1 MNSQQRIRDENDFL
15 LALWHKAK
23 AGDKAAFC
31 QLADVQY
38 RPLFAYATHFTDDR
52 EFIKDSIQDV
62 FVRIWEKRTTI
73 SIQYVS
79 IYLFKSLRNELLQ
92 TFRRRKQ
99 PLASFQSLHNQEVSQ
114 LSDWQTVETE
124 IEQNEADSESHDR
137 VRRAIDGLPKRQ
149 QEAVFLK
156 FYKGLEN
163 DQIAELM
170 DINRQSVANLLYRAL
185 GTLKNQMTFFR
196 YWLVALVLLT

>member
-1 MNSQQRIRDENDFL
+1 MNTLQRIRDENVHL
-15 LALWHKAK
+15 LALWQKAQ

-62 FVRIWEKRTTI
+62 FIRIWEKRTTI
-73 SIQYVS
+73 SIQFVS
-79 IYLFKSLRNELLQ
+79 IYLFKALRNELLQ
-92 TFRRRKQ
+92 TFRRRRQ
-99 PLASFQSLHNQEVSQ
+99 PLAPLHNQEVSH

-124 IEQNEADSESHDR
+124 IEQREADSQSHDR
-137 VRRAIDGLPKRQ
+137 VRRAVDGLPKRQ
-149 QEAVFLK
+149 QEVVFLK
-156 FYKGLEN
+156 FYEGLEN
-163 DQIAELM
+163 EQIAELM

-185 GTLKNQMTFFR
+185 CTLKSQMAFSR
-196 YWLVALVLLT
+196 YWVITILIIFL

>member
-1 MNSQQRIRDENDFL
+1 MNSQQRIRDENDYL

-31 QLADVQY
+31 QLADFQY
-38 RPLFAYATHFTDDR
+38 RPLFAYATNFTDDR

-62 FVRIWEKRTTI
+62 FIRIWEKRATI
-73 SIQYVS
+73 SIQFVS

-92 TFRRRKQ
+92 SFRRSKQ
-99 PLASFQSLHNQEVSQ
+99 PLASFHNQEVSQ

-124 IEQNEADSESHDR
+124 IEQSEADSESHDR

-149 QEAVFLK
+149 QEVVFLK
-156 FYKGLEN
+156 FYKGMEN

-170 DINRQSVANLLYRAL
+170 DINRQSVANLLYKAL
-185 GTLKNQMTFFR
+185 CTLKSQMAFFR
-196 YWLVALVLLT
+196 YWLIALVLLA

>member
-23 AGDKAAFC
+23 AGDKTAFC
-31 QLADVQY
+31 QLADAQY
-38 RPLFAYATHFTDDR
+38 RPLFAYASHFTDDR

-73 SIQYVS
+73 SIQFVS

-92 TFRRRKQ
+92 TFRRRKL
-99 PLASFQSLHNQEVSQ
+99 PLASFQPLYNQEVGQ
-114 LSDWQTVETE
+114 LSDWQTIETE

-137 VRRAIDGLPKRQ
+137 VRQAIDGLPKRQ
-149 QEAVFLK
+149 QEVVFLK

-196 YWLVALVLLT
+196 YWLIGLVLLT